1 MTDPRPHGGRPEGD
15 VAQQD
20 VGQQD
25 VGQQDVGQQDVEELR
40 AELGETVEELVHRVD
55 VPQRLRDKRAETTE
69 RVQAQVAHAREVVAE
84 KAPAVQG
91 ALRERPAVV
100 GGVLAA
106 LLVLLLRNMRRR
118 RAHRKEDAD
127 GTR

>member
-1 MTDPRPHGGRPEGD
+1 VTGPR
-15 VAQQD
+15 QD
-20 VGQQD
+20 SSPSAER
-25 VGQQDVGQQDVEELR
+25 DVEELR

-55 VPQRLRDKRAETTE
+55 VPQRLREKRAETTE
-69 RVQAQVAHAREVVAE
+69 RVQAQVTHAREVVAE
-84 KAPAVQG
+84 KAPVVQS

-106 LLVLLLRNMRRR
+106 LLFFFLRSLRRR
-118 RAHRKEDAD
+118 RISRKSRKSRKEDAD

>member
-1 MTDPRPHGGRPEGD
+1 VTGPQEAERSTPAAGAHVPREP
-15 VAQQD
+15 AQR
-20 VGQQD
+20 
-25 VGQQDVGQQDVEELR
+25 DVEELR

-55 VPQRLRDKRAETTE
+55 VPTRVREKRAEVTH
-69 RVQAQVAHAREVVAE
+69 RVQAQVSHAREVAAQ
-84 KAPAVQG
+84 KAPAVES

-106 LLVLLLRNMRRR
+106 LLLLVLRSLRRR
-118 RAHRKEDAD
+118 KNRKESD